1 MSALTTYKEAISELI
16 NAVNALDQAHSLLR
30 DIDLHH
36 YIDTAYGARRHN
48 VHDAVNIADELL
60 RQLQNVECPECGNPM
75 AESEDC
81 LSGCCPELVGH
92 VNG

>member
-16 NAVNALDQAHSLLR
+16 TAVNALDQAHSMLK

-36 YIDTAYGARRHN
+36 YITTGYTYHRLN
-48 VHDAVNIADELL
+48 VQDAVNIADGLL